1 MKKLLILAYDFPPYV
16 SVGGLRPYN
25 WYRYLREF
33 DIEPIVITRQWSNK
47 NGNFLDYIA
56 PGSSDNIIVEKSEY
70 GTIIRTPYKPNLSNR
85 ILLNYGEHKFKWFR
99 KAISAYYE
107 FAQFL
112 FPVGP
117 KVEIYKAALEYLKTN
132 KVDAIIASGDPFIL
146 FKYAA
151 KIGRKHNT
159 PWIAD
164 YRDPWSHNQEYAKS
178 NLHNLWHRYFE
189 KRTVKEAA
197 YITTVSQFVFNK
209 IDALIPGK
217 PFSILPNGYD
227 PEVIDK
233 IASIPQGSEKLQ
245 IAFVGTIYEWHP
257 LESFLR
263 TVNSFIISN
272 PNERILI
279 NFYGTNASE
288 RIKHLT
294 SIDFPELTQHVR
306 ITPKMPNDEL
316 LAKLAEN
323 NVMLLFNYYS
333 YMGTKIFDY
342 LGIQR
347 KMILCYSD
355 DPEAQ
360 QLKEKHYNIQESET
374 ESKQLQADLIQ
385 ETNSGNIVKD
395 SNHLI
400 EVLAELHKE
409 FIETGEIACHSKG
422 VENYSRKIQVEQLA
436 RIVKLVA
443 SNN

>member
-25 WYRYLREF
+25 WYRYLKTF
-33 DIEPIVITRQWSNK
+33 GVEPIVITRQWSNTY
-47 NGNFLDYIA
+47 GNHLDYIA
-56 PGSSDNIIVEKSEY
+56 PGSSETLFIEETEY

-85 ILLNYGEHKFKWFR
+85 LLLKYGDRKYKWLR

-117 KVEIYKAALEYLKTN
+117 KVEIYRAAKDYLKQN

-151 KIGRKHNT
+151 KLGSVHQI

-178 NLHNLWHRYFE
+178 ALQNRWHRFFE
-189 KRTVKEAA
+189 KRIVKKTSH
-197 YITTVSQFVFNK
+197 ITTVSNFVFNK
-209 IDALIPGK
+209 IDGLIPGK
-217 PFSILPNGYD
+217 PHSILPNGYD

-233 IASIPQGSEKLQ
+233 IAEIPQGHDTLQ

-257 LESFLR
+257 IESFLR
-263 TVNSFIISN
+263 TVKVFIEQNQNVTI
-272 PNERILI
+272 RI
-279 NFYGTNASE
+279 NFYGTNISE
-288 RIKHLT
+288 KLQELT
-294 SIDFPELTQHVR
+294 TYEYPELAKFVT
-306 ITPKMPNDEL
+306 ITPKIPNLEL
-316 LAKLAEN
+316 LRKLAEN

-342 LGIQR
+342 LGIRR
-347 KMILCYSD
+347 KMILCYSN

-360 QLKEKHYNIQESET
+360 SLKDKYYNIEESAS
-374 ESKQLQADLIQ
+374 ESNQLQADLIQ
-385 ETNSGNIVKD
+385 ETQSGIVVKD
-395 SNHLI
+395 SAHLL
-400 EVLAELHKE
+400 EVLNELYQE
-409 FIETGEIACHSKG
+409 FKSSGEIACHSIG

-436 RIVKLVA
+436 ELVHKMEKV
-443 SNN
+443 